1 MVIASNLRDDVLA
14 AKADL
19 QQQREQ
25 LAQQHRSAGDALAI
39 CHAISDRIDECVH
52 TFFERAISKLDDSVQ
67 AKVANG
73 VAVIPHSGYGR
84 RDLAPFSDVDLMLLC
99 EPSVQDSIGP
109 VASRLFRDLGDV
121 GLDVGY
127 SVRTISQACQ
137 LAWEDSSTCTALM
150 EARYLAGNERLF
162 DEFHQRFHN
171 ALRKRRG
178 QLFPKVLEARREEES
193 QFGNTVFLLEPN
205 LKRSQGG
212 LRDLHLIRWIARLRY
227 GVASPEELAQ
237 AGQLSSTDLQV
248 LESAYHFLLWLR
260 NELHFS
266 AKRRQDV
273 LTRQEQWR
281 IAEQQQ
287 YAAQEG
293 LLPVEVFM
301 QQYYRH
307 TQALHD
313 RALHFVDGARPKGL
327 LRQVAMQVLSH
338 QLPDGYCVGPTELRV
353 QRKSLTKISRDLAAI
368 YRLAYLANLFDK
380 PIAFETL
387 DALRHHA
394 ADVPAEVTP
403 EVAENFIKFL
413 DYPGRL
419 ADLLRSLHDI
429 GLLEKV
435 LPEYARVRGLL
446 QFNESHQFT
455 VDEHSFLAVE
465 MAVRFQ
471 RDPRSTGRLYRG
483 LSKKWLLHLALLLH
497 DAGKGGTEDHSEVGA
512 QIAEETAERLRLSE
526 EDRETLVFLVK
537 NHLWLSHLALHRD
550 ITDEQLIVDFAVSV
564 GSPERLNLLL
574 LLTIADMS
582 AVAPNVWNEWKSE
595 LLFTLYFR
603 AMAHLSGDTQPLDDQ
618 QRKEKDLQVILEEL
632 QDEAD
637 PWYARQ
643 VEALPA
649 VYVHSTSPSQIANDL
664 RKLKTLQPG
673 EIIAEGHL
681 RYDRETVDYTI
692 TTRENVTPGVFFR
705 LAGAFSSKACE
716 ILSAEINTLEGGW
729 VLDRFRVRDWD
740 HPKDVPQSRMEEVS
754 AALVDAL
761 QSSDLPPLH
770 KGRRVGRENQIE
782 TPRQLPSQVRIDNST
797 SRRYTILD
805 IFTTDRPGLL
815 YAIGRTLW
823 ELELSISL
831 AKIGAYRDQV
841 MDVFYVTDL
850 HGEKIQDRQRLQQ
863 IKDYLLE
870 RLGCFAELPL
880 GEWVDSGQFPALTQ
894 K

>member
-1 MVIASNLRDDVLA
+1 MVIASNIRNDVLA
-14 AKADL
+14 TKHDL
-19 QQQREQ
+19 QQQREH
-25 LAQQHRSAGDALAI
+25 LAQQHRSGGDALPI
-39 CHAISDRIDECVH
+39 CHAVSDRIDDCVR
-52 TFFERAISKLDDSVQ
+52 TFFERAISKLDASVQ
-67 AKVANG
+67 AKVANA
-73 VAVIPHSGYGR
+73 VTVIPHSGYGR

-99 EPSVQDSIGP
+99 DPSVQDCITP

-127 SVRTISQACQ
+127 SVRTIQQACQ
-137 LAWEDSSTCTALM
+137 LSVEDSSTCTALM

-162 DEFHQRFHN
+162 EQFHQQFRLVFK
-171 ALRKRRG
+171 KRRSSIF
-178 QLFPKVLEARREEES
+178 QKILDSRQDEES

-227 GVASPEELAQ
+227 NVASFEELAQ
-237 AGQLSSTDLQV
+237 AGHLSSSDLQV

-266 AKRRQDV
+266 TNRRQDV
-273 LTRQEQWR
+273 LTRAEQWR
-281 IAEQQQ
+281 IAEEHD
-287 YAAQEG
+287 YTGSEG
-293 LLPVEVFM
+293 LLPVEVLM

-307 TQALHD
+307 TQAVHD
-313 RALHFVDGARPKGL
+313 RALHFVDGARPKGW
-327 LRQVAMQVLSH
+327 LRKVATQVLSH
-338 QLPDGYCVGPTELRV
+338 QLADGFYVGPNELRV
-353 QRKSLTKISRDLAAI
+353 QRKSLTSVSRDLSAI

-394 ADVPAEVTP
+394 ADIPAEVTP
-403 EVAENFIKFL
+403 EVAENFLKFL
-413 DYPGRL
+413 NHVGRL
-419 ADLLRSLHDI
+419 AKLLRSLHEI
-429 GLLEKV
+429 GVLEKV

-471 RDPRSTGRLYRG
+471 RDPRSTGRIYRG
-483 LSKKWLLHLALLLH
+483 LEKKWLLHLALLLH
-497 DAGKGGTEDHSEVGA
+497 DVGKGGTEDHSEVGA
-512 QIAEETAERLRLSE
+512 RIAEQTAARLRLSE
-526 EDRETLVFLVK
+526 EDRETLVFLVRK
-537 NHLWLSHLALHRD
+537 HLWLSHLALHRD
-550 ITDEQLIVDFAVSV
+550 ITDEQLVVDFAVTV
-564 GSPERLNLLL
+564 GTPERLNLLL

-603 AMAHLSGDTQPLDDQ
+603 AMAHLSGDAQPVDDQ
-618 QRKEKDLQVILEEL
+618 HRKEKDLQAILVEL
-632 QDEAD
+632 QDETD
-637 PWYARQ
+637 PWFARQ
-643 VEALPA
+643 VESLPA
-649 VYVHSTSPSQIANDL
+649 VYVHSTSPSQIADDL

-673 EIIAEGHL
+673 EIIAGGQL
-681 RYDRETVDYTI
+681 RYDHETVDYTI
-692 TTRENVTPGVFFR
+692 TTRENVTSGMFFR

-716 ILSAEINTLEGGW
+716 ILSAEINTLDGGW

-740 HPKDVPQSRMEEVS
+740 YPKDVPQTRLEEVS

-761 QSSDLPPLH
+761 QSTDLPPLH
-770 KGRRVGRENQIE
+770 KGRRVGRTTQVD
-782 TPRQLPSQVRIDNST
+782 TPRVLPSLVKIDNST

-841 MDVFYVTDL
+841 MDVFYVTDRK
-850 HGEKIQDRQRLQQ
+850 GEKIHDRERLQQ
-863 IKDYLLE
+863 IKEYLLE
-870 RLGCFAELPL
+870 RLSCFAELPL
-880 GEWVDSGQFPALTQ
+880 GEWVDSGQFPALPQ
-894 K
+894 